1 MTTRRKLSTGDSGD
15 FEIPLDTPFDLGYAY
30 NLASSSVTQVHSS
43 KDSMSLT
50 VLSDG
55 VSSFAGAF
63 LMTAGVS
70 AAAIALA
77 LF

>member
-43 KDSMSLT
+43 KDSMRIRNLNEDQNSY
-50 VLSDG
+50 VL
-55 VSSFAGAF
+55 
-63 LMTAGVS
+63 LPKTPKPH
-70 AAAIALA
+70 AALI
-77 LF
+77 FNESQP